1 MTILDVALVLTVATL
16 VALAAQRRLVGLM
29 VGAGGAL
36 ALRPLLMLGDMNPWL
51 GLFGALLAGLGF
63 ALIGRML
70 LPLGGGRG
78 WLVRLA
84 GGAGGAVLGVAVV
97 LTLVTSLPIQRDALN
112 PNQLRY
118 PSREIP
124 LSVRPLVERSMLVQ
138 FGREVLFA
146 PLLVTQEPRSREHAA
161 VVSTLHDW
169 IIVGEP
175 WHLRPARPPTR
186 LP

>member
-1 MTILDVALVLTVATL
+1 MTVIDVALVLTMATL

-36 ALRPLLMLGDMNPWL
+36 VLRPLLLLADMNPWL
-51 GLFGALLAGLGF
+51 GLFGALLIGLGL
-63 ALIGRML
+63 ALIGRLL
-70 LPLGGGRG
+70 LPAGGGRG
-78 WLVRLA
+78 WLVRVA

-118 PSREIP
+118 PSQELP
-124 LSVRPLVERSMLVQ
+124 LTVRPLVERSLLVQ

-146 PLLVTQEPRSREHAA
+146 PLLVTQEPRSPERAA
-161 VVSTLHDW
+161 VTAALHGW
-169 IIVGEP
+169 VITGEP
-175 WHLRPARPPTR
+175 WRLRP
-186 LP
+186 